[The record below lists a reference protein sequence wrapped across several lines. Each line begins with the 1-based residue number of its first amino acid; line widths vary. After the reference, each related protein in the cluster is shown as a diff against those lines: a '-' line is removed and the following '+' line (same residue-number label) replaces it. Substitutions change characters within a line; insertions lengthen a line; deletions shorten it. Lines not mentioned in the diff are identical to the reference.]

1 MLFSISLLYI
11 PHVSPHPSLSLLMN
25 HLLLSINLTLFILFI
40 FIGDSNS
47 FLKKHYLLPM
57 EMARNCA
64 KDRWEHS
71 NLAQE
76 VSEEDEDLSFC
87 DLPVINCSTKEDH
100 DQSRKDQDALAI
112 QNQEDLDQFDFSSR
126 GGSLL
131 KESKMCAAD
140 EVFFQGRIL
149 PLRLSV
155 SSDTGLPRFQH
166 DQTQKCISRSESMDH
181 RSTGGFGF
189 ASNNSSRSSSTRSYN
204 SSSSNSS
211 SSSIRRTNYK
221 PKFQNTFLTCPTP
234 KPQIK
239 VSTTQQGSV
248 GIRIRN
254 SSTWDYLRLGLLPT
268 PEIGLQ
274 DLKIRRNSSVNKNSV
289 SRNSSQGSSSN
300 SVVITRNISAKIN
313 SGCYAS
319 NTEKQRTP
327 GFLEKGIGGLLNG
340 CKCLDETVSSNAV
353 IIKSSSNG
361 NNNSESALTHAKK
374 EKLLA
379 ELKMK
384 KKKDEKQQLQGKQA
398 MSRHR
403 TSEWLKELPHAVYPP
418 EGQTH

>member
-1 MLFSISLLYI
+1 MA
-11 PHVSPHPSLSLLMN
+11 
-25 HLLLSINLTLFILFI
+25 T
-40 FIGDSNS
+40 DS
-47 FLKKHYLLPM
+47 
-57 EMARNCA
+57 A

-71 NLAQE
+71 NLAQD

-87 DLPVINCSTKEDH
+87 DLPVINCLTKED
-100 DQSRKDQDALAI
+100 DNQSRKEDALDI
-112 QNQEDLDQFDFSSR
+112 QNQEDQFDFSST
-126 GGSLL
+126 GGSVL

-166 DQTQKCISRSESMDH
+166 DQIQKFTRSESMDH
-181 RSTGGFGF
+181 RSTGGF

-211 SSSIRRTNYK
+211 SSTTIRRTNYK
-221 PKFQNTFLTCPTP
+221 PKFQNAFLTCPSP

-239 VSTTQQGSV
+239 LSTTHQGTV

-254 SSTWDYLRLGLLPT
+254 SSTWDYLRVGLLPT

-274 DLKIRRNSSVNKNSV
+274 DLKVRRNSSVNKSSV

-300 SVVITRNISAKIN
+300 SVIAKNSAKI
-313 SGCYAS
+313 STGCRG
-319 NTEKQRTP
+319 EKQRTP

-340 CKCLDETVSSNAV
+340 CKCLDETVSSKAV
-353 IIKSSSNG
+353 IIKSSNAN
-361 NNNSESALTHAKK
+361 NNNSESSATHAKK
-374 EKLLA
+374 EKLL
-379 ELKMK
+379 EVKMK
-384 KKKDEKQQLQGKQA
+384 KKMDEKQQLQGKQA

-418 EGQTH
+418 EGQTD

>member
-1 MLFSISLLYI
+1 
-11 PHVSPHPSLSLLMN
+11 
-25 HLLLSINLTLFILFI
+25 
-40 FIGDSNS
+40 
-47 FLKKHYLLPM
+47 
-57 EMARNCA
+57 MARNCA

-71 NLAQE
+71 NDNLAQE

-87 DLPVINCSTKEDH
+87 DLPVINCLTKED
-100 DQSRKDQDALAI
+100 DQSRKEDANLAI
-112 QNQEDLDQFDFSSR
+112 QNQEDQFDFSSR
-126 GGSLL
+126 DGSLL

-166 DQTQKCISRSESMDH
+166 ESQKITGTCISRSESMDH
-181 RSTGGFGF
+181 RSTGGFG
-189 ASNNSSRSSSTRSYN
+189 SNNSSRSSSTRSYN

-211 SSSIRRTNYK
+211 SSTIGRTNYK
-221 PKFQNTFLTCPTP
+221 PKFQNTFLTCPSP

-274 DLKIRRNSSVNKNSV
+274 DLKVRRNSSVNKSSV

-300 SVVITRNISAKIN
+300 SVTAKNSAKIN
-313 SGCYAS
+313 SGCRGE
-319 NTEKQRTP
+319 NQRTP

-353 IIKSSSNG
+353 IIKSSNG
-361 NNNSESALTHAKK
+361 KNNSTSESETHAKK
-374 EKLLA
+374 EKLL
-379 ELKMK
+379 EVKMK
-384 KKKDEKQQLQGKQA
+384 KKKDEKQQQEGKQA